1 MWHMSQQPTLDEA
14 VSLALTTLETRLIDE
29 SAKGLNIIV
38 IHDTDNDG
46 HMAAY
51 LFEKVVKE
59 VGEGIPHHI
68 AWYPNSRVH
77 QDKVVNKAIENA
89 NCDWNTL
96 LVFLDVSPSESLAL
110 SLLETQDS
118 ETFDILVIDH
128 HQSAWNKL
136 CNLRPHILLAIPE
149 GNPASTAKIAL
160 DMCIQ
165 AMDIVP
171 EPVYE
176 AALYV
181 DARDRWQK
189 DSPLWPDALDFV
201 AGLRYH
207 IDVSLVDEDPSLTNR
222 QLFAY
227 FAEYLWNGGEDIN
240 EVCRTGSMIRRR
252 EAFDIANY
260 IKRGNI
266 RLVQAD
272 VFKVAIYVSHLSPS
286 DLGNA
291 ILVEMPEVDF
301 TMQASL
307 NTDGG
312 MKVEL
317 RSRDG
322 APSVGTWVPCGDNGT
337 KVVLASR
344 TTGFDVGSLA
354 SLFDGGGHKAAAGFN
369 LGYLD
374 PIARSI
380 SGVLGGQ
387 EELSE
392 EVVGSIR
399 HSSYISSLEKG
410 TKVS

>member
-59 VGEGIPHHI
+59 VGEGIPYYI
-68 AWYPNSRVH
+68 TWYPNSRVH
-77 QDKVVNKAIENA
+77 QDKVVKKAIESA
-89 NCDWNTL
+89 HRDWKTL

-110 SLLETQDS
+110 SLFETQDRDS
-118 ETFDILVIDH
+118 FDLMVIDH
-128 HQSAWNKL
+128 HQTAWNSLYKL
-136 CNLRPHILLAIPE
+136 PLIRLAIPE
-149 GNPASTAKIAL
+149 GNPASTAKIVL
-160 DMCIQ
+160 HMCME
-165 AMDIVP
+165 AMGIVP

-176 AALYV
+176 AATYI

-201 AGLRYH
+201 AGIRYH
-207 IDVSLVDEDPSLTNR
+207 LDVSLVDEDPSLTNR

-227 FAEYLWNGGEDIN
+227 FAEYLWSGVAEISD
-240 EVCRTGSMIRRR
+240 VCRTGSMIRRR
-252 EAFDIANY
+252 ESFDIANY

-266 RLVQAD
+266 RLVQAGAY
-272 VFKVAIYVSHLSPS
+272 KAAIYVSHLSPS

-291 ILVEMPEVDF
+291 ILVEMSEVDF
-301 TMQASL
+301 TMQVSL

-317 RSRDG
+317 RSREG
-322 APSVGTWVPCGDNGT
+322 
-337 KVVLASR
+337 
-344 TTGFDVGSLA
+344 GFDVSSWARLLA
-354 SLFDGGGHKAAAGFN
+354 GGGHKAAAGFN

-380 SGVLGGQ
+380 SGVLAGQ

-399 HSSYISSLEKG
+399 HSVYMATIESDTSA
-410 TKVS
+410 